1 MYTHTNEQVREE
13 IDKATRIAIDV
24 LETVLSKEKWLSQV
38 RKGYE
43 LHGTAFIAFLHLPVV
58 RDLDADQLL
67 EQYER
72 AYILDD
78 SGKETARENL
88 LKLNGWDQIRQSA
101 NAKLG
106 FEDLLQWDED
116 ELQAAIEDRYELVV
130 AYDRCVVFDHTA
142 IETDS
147 AS

>member
-1 MYTHTNEQVREE
+1 MYKHTNEQWREE
-13 IDKATRIAIDV
+13 IDKATRVSIDV
-24 LETVLSKEKWLSQV
+24 LETLMCKEKWLSQV
-38 RKGYE
+38 KTGYE
-43 LHGTAFIAFLHLPVV
+43 LHGTAFLAFFHLPVV
-58 RDLDADQLL
+58 KELSADQLL
-67 EQYER
+67 EQYEN
-72 AYILDD
+72 AYILEDRD
-78 SGKETARENL
+78 REEAQEKL
-88 LKLNGWDQIRQSA
+88 LTLNNWEKIRQSA
-101 NAKLG
+101 NAKLE

>member
-38 RKGYE
+38 KKGYE

-58 RDLDADQLL
+58 RELDADQLL
-67 EQYER
+67 EQYEN
-72 AYILDD
+72 AYILEDRD
-78 SGKETARENL
+78 REEAQEKL
-88 LKLNGWDQIRQSA
+88 LTLNNWEKIRQSA
-101 NAKLG
+101 NARLE

-130 AYDRCVVFDHTA
+130 AYDRCIVFDHTA